1 MNQKLRSYKK
11 RMLILCIML
20 AVVLITSGVS
30 YAIFTSY
37 SSQSDANTL
46 AASCMDLEF
55 NGQNEINLLNTYPI
69 SEGEALEQ
77 TPYTFTIKNNC
88 DNYIEYYVIASVI
101 STTNKVDSKYVKV
114 SLLGDNDLNGAVIN
128 TLESIA
134 TPQSL
139 SKYSISENYI
149 LKRGDGIT
157 KDESRTFNFRMWL
170 DSNNPDI
177 WTSEDVEGKDYQVK
191 ISVVGT
197 VRTRPK
203 DDLFVAAL
211 IDGEESTSFP
221 TTSGYTA
228 SVECTR
234 NGKKVNAKES
244 IVWNGTEWELTA
256 KITNGNVRCNAT
268 FVTAAP
274 APDGWYSAG
283 SGTLLAS
290 IRDNNELKTP
300 LTTPGSEV
308 SAHTKDDVESQTT
321 SVSSTYQAYYFT
333 YGTGYTA
340 NGSKFNLTGTAVTAD
355 TYANSYSSLVGKYFV
370 SSSASSNG
378 SSTAGTM
385 KTTTNLSS
393 VYYVVSAT
401 SSSYTYKQITSNKN
415 TTEALLASTEDDYG
429 TSYYFRGAVKNN
441 YVQFANK
448 CWRIV
453 RINGDGSVKLV
464 LHNDNTSNASSP
476 CASSNNSTTA
486 AFARYSGS
494 SYTSVFNSN
503 YNDNA
508 YIGFMY
514 GATGASDYA
523 STHANTN
530 KSDILKNLE
539 TWYTNNLTSYESK
552 LADTIWCND
561 KSTVSGGLGYG
572 TNATDYGA
580 YNRLASTKQPTLKCP
595 NDNNGGKLSKFT
607 VDDTINGNGDLTYK
621 IGLLTADEIAFAG
634 SIAYTYNRSTYLQEN
649 TGTTWWWSLS
659 PYYFNGSNAYVWYV
673 GSGYLNY
680 DRVYFYNGLRPV
692 ISLISSTNVT
702 GDGTSENPYVV
713 EK

>member
-1 MNQKLRSYKK
+1 MKNKK
-11 RMLILCIML
+11 ETLLILTI
-20 AVVLITSGVS
+20 LITICII
-30 YAIFTSY
+30 IFNRDKLY
-37 SSQSDANTL
+37 
-46 AASCMDLEF
+46 
-55 NGQNEINLLNTYPI
+55 
-69 SEGEALEQ
+69 EA
-77 TPYTFTIKNNC
+77 K
-88 DNYIEYYVIASVI
+88 YIEPKDTLLAITINGEI
-101 STTNKVDSKYVKV
+101 STT
-114 SLLGDNDLNGAVIN
+114 
-128 TLESIA
+128 
-134 TPQSL
+134 
-139 SKYSISENYI
+139 
-149 LKRGDGIT
+149 
-157 KDESRTFNFRMWL
+157 
-170 DSNNPDI
+170 
-177 WTSEDVEGKDYQVK
+177 
-191 ISVVGT
+191 
-197 VRTRPK
+197 
-203 DDLFVAAL
+203 
-211 IDGEESTSFP
+211 FP
-221 TTSGYTA
+221 TTNAYTG
-228 SVECTR
+228 SVECTTGT
-234 NGKKVNAKES
+234 GKVE
-244 IVWNGTEWELTA
+244 WNGTKWVLTTSG
-256 KITNGNVRCNAT
+256 ITKGSTKCNAI
-268 FVTAAP
+268 FKQ
-274 APDGWYSAG
+274 
-283 SGTLLAS
+283 TLRQSILA
-290 IRDNNELKTP
+290 NNEVKTP
-300 LTTPGSEV
+300 LTTPGKEV

-321 SVSSTYQAYYFT
+321 SVSSTYRAYYFT

-340 NGSKFNLTGTAVTAD
+340 NGSKFNLTGTAVTSD

-494 SYTSVFNSN
+494 TYNTAFNSS

-508 YIGFMY
+508 YVGFMFGTA
-514 GATGASDYA
+514 GADKYA
-523 STHANTN
+523 ATHANTN

-607 VDDTINGNGDLTYK
+607 VDDTTNGNGNLTYK

-659 PYYFNGSNAYVWYV
+659 PGYFDGADACVWFVY
-673 GSGYLNY
+673 SGYLDNY
-680 DRVYFYNGLRPV
+680 RFVRNNGGLRPA
-692 ISLISSTNVT
+692 ISLISSTSVT
-702 GDGTSENPYVV
+702 GNGTSEKPYVV
-713 EK
+713 N